1 MKKRMLS
8 LVLCFC
14 MAISLLPMSVLAADY
29 NSWVEATA
37 DGVTLTA
44 DTDTV
49 TIDGVAYTYKGDISS
64 SGLQTTNSDYKTD
77 NSKEIYKA
85 GDGYVLL
92 TWPNGIGTIA
102 LTLHNASI
110 TTAGISIFGSVNVT
124 LEGNNSITTDGNGL
138 ESSNSQPNLTIG
150 GSGYLTVN
158 AKSYALKAVY
168 QSYASDTLTIQDSAH
183 LTLTG
188 SMGIYSGTITI
199 KGSGV
204 VDITATDSA
213 ILSTDSAASCVVGD
227 TAKVTA
233 KGEKPFFKLFGTVNV
248 GSGASLNGIRTDG
261 TSYTVYGTVTVPE
274 NKTLDLS
281 TATSLNF
288 QEGSSIVNSGTIK
301 LPSGYTLTEIQAM
314 NLSGSGA
321 LQIDGQAV
329 AVVDGVLYYDVSTS
343 GLNISGSQQDGT
355 ADTTYNAPTEETRYK
370 AGNGYISYTPA
381 VTGDTPASAKLELH
395 NATINTTSG
404 RALFLPAAPVDI
416 TVTGDNALTAN
427 GSYNFAIDPNGQAV
441 SITGAGSLS
450 LTGSKGIAS
459 WFSSTPGV
467 TVDIDGNLV
476 ISANQTYS
484 ISGSGNID
492 LSAAGITTGIIT
504 AGNGL
509 LTATAKTGNL
519 TIDNGTSNSTAVY
532 AANITLNAP
541 NGAIS
546 VAGKGNRLLDTSG
559 MVTLNAKGN
568 IAFTSSDTSSVPIGF
583 GTGVSM
589 TSDAGSIDV
598 TTSGYSGIEK
608 SSGGTGGGGVTLS
621 AAKDITLNADNTAIS
636 TSTEAVNLTAVGK
649 LTAKAQQGIVAGALT
664 VKANEVDVT
673 SSTMDGIQATSL
685 SITNPTG
692 GNCKRVSVT
701 ATSNSDS
708 WAAIHA
714 LGSATTGNI
723 TVKADDLFLC
733 GNGSAK
739 AISAPGTVNIEGAG
753 LIVGAIAA
761 GTKSIAAGV
770 TCANVSGG
778 DKSGGL
784 NLSTAPAE
792 STVYTAG
799 SGYVLFTPATTT
811 PAAPAKLTLHN
822 ATIHNTA
829 SINDETGVGIALPD
843 GAVTIAVE
851 GTNTVGA
858 QYTNAIGGSDTDVTG
873 SGVLNV
879 GYNGIALKSTAAH
892 PHSFTKGTNVTLNG
906 IVETYDN
913 LSESGASDTNT
924 VYGSVTFPS
933 GSEYSLKGAVAVTGG
948 AVLTIPQGATLDL
961 TNTTSRTNNGTIVNN
976 GAMLLPDGTDAVA
989 IQALKLIGTGMVKV
1003 VAVYDEVAGKVTEWD
1018 YYTNAG
1024 VAVKAITGGLDLS
1037 SGDDSGTSLTGDGYT
1052 FSNNTLTLANNA
1064 YVMGNVTLPTHATI
1078 STPTASTINGSI
1090 LPASSGACDL
1100 TFSGTGSLTVGGNIG
1115 NSQGGTMTV
1124 SSGTDVTVNGSVN
1137 IGTSGGANGTL
1148 NVTGAGTTLNVSS
1161 SSGYAVLFETVNV
1174 EGGAHL
1180 TAKAN
1185 GTDTMGVEA
1194 LSGGVH
1200 ITGGSTLETGC
1211 DYGVYIIGGK
1221 LEVDS
1226 TSKLITNGAVAPFC
1240 IVGVVG
1246 STVDQVL
1253 SLPSTPSGTTI
1264 QSATGTSGKYWSLVP
1279 TGGSLTVS
1287 NEGTTPVT
1295 LSGAKTGLLTF
1306 VTASSGGNSGGT
1318 SGGGSASGSTNYTLT
1333 FETNGGS
1340 AISSM
1345 SKASGIAVDLSSYKP
1360 TRDGYTFVGWYSD
1373 AALTTKVTS
1382 VTLSKSTTV
1391 YAKWREKTAQ
1401 SANPFADVADS
1412 AYYHDAVL
1420 WALENSV
1427 TSGTSDT
1434 EFGPD
1439 KTCTRA
1445 QLAAFL
1451 WRAEGSPEPT
1461 ATNCSFT
1468 DVAQGAYY
1476 YKAVLWAVE
1485 KGITAGSTET
1495 SFNPNG
1501 IVSRGQAV
1509 TFMWRAAGEPETT
1522 SATLFADVAKD
1533 AYYYNAVLWAVE
1545 KGVTAGT
1552 SAKAFGPAAP
1562 CTRAQIVTFLY
1573 RYMGNRE

>member
-124 LEGNNSITTDGNGL
+124 LEGNNFITTDGNGL

-261 TSYTVYGTVTVPE
+261 TSYTVYGTITVPE

-355 ADTTYNAPTEETRYK
+355 ADTTYNAPTEATRYK

-492 LSAAGITTGIIT
+492 LSAASITTGIIT
-504 AGNGL
+504 AGNGS

-519 TIDNGTSNSTAVY
+519 IIDNGTSNSTAVC

-685 SITNPTG
+685 SIKNPTG

-701 ATSNSDS
+701 ATSNSDDR
-708 WAAIHA
+708 AAIHA
-714 LGSATTGNI
+714 LGDATTGNI
-723 TVKADDLFLC
+723 TVKADDLFIC

-739 AISAPGTVNIEGAG
+739 AIDAKGTVTIGDAG
-753 LIVGAIAA
+753 VIAGAIAA

-770 TCANVSGG
+770 TCVNLRGG

-792 STVYTAG
+792 STAYTAG
-799 SGYVLFTPATTT
+799 SGYALFTPATTT

-822 ATIHNTA
+822 ATIQNIA
-829 SINDETGVGIALPD
+829 NINDETGTGIALPD
-843 GAVTIAVE
+843 GAITLVVE
-851 GTNTVGA
+851 GTNTISA
-858 QYTNAIGGSDTDVTG
+858 QYTNAISGSDTDVTLSG
-873 SGVLNV
+873 TGVLNV
-879 GYNGIALKSTAAH
+879 GYSGIALKSTAAH
-892 PHSFTKGTNVTLNG
+892 PHSLTKGANVTLNG
-906 IVETYDN
+906 IVNTYDG
-913 LSESGASDTNT
+913 LDESGAADTNT

-933 GSEYSLKGAVAVTGG
+933 GAGFALLGAVIVSQG
-948 AVLTIPQGATLDL
+948 ATMTIQQGATLDL
-961 TNTTSRTNNGTIVNN
+961 ENTTSRTNNGTIVNN
-976 GAMLLPDGTDAVA
+976 GTIALPDGTAAAA
-989 IQALKLIGTGMVKV
+989 IQSLKLTGTGMVMT
-1003 VAVYDEVAGKVTEWD
+1003 GSNT
-1018 YYTNAG
+1018 YTNDG
-1024 VAVKAITGGLDLS
+1024 TSIKVIGDGSTGLDLATGSHSGATVANDGYSWDTASHTLTLGNHAYVNGELTLPCNTAVTIDTAAS
-1037 SGDDSGTSLTGDGYT
+1037 SSISGGITAATSTGGYHYPLQLTFTGSAPLTISGGISGGVNGDTVTAQTGAQVTINGYISIGDSGTD
-1052 FSNNTLTLANNA
+1052 
-1064 YVMGNVTLPTHATI
+1064 
-1078 STPTASTINGSI
+1078 
-1090 LPASSGACDL
+1090 
-1100 TFSGTGSLTVGGNIG
+1100 
-1115 NSQGGTMTV
+1115 
-1124 SSGTDVTVNGSVN
+1124 
-1137 IGTSGGANGTL
+1137 GTL
-1148 NVTGAGTTLNVSS
+1148 NVIGAGTALTIQSGGAYGVVCDTINVQ
-1161 SSGYAVLFETVNV
+1161 N
-1174 EGGAHL
+1174 GAHL
-1180 TAKAN
+1180 MARTS
-1185 GTDTMGVEA
+1185 GTGTMGVEA
-1194 LSGGVH
+1194 HAGGVYV
-1200 ITGGSTLETGC
+1200 TGGSTLETGC
-1211 DYGVYIIGGK
+1211 DYGVYIIDGK

-1226 TSKLITNGAVAPFC
+1226 SSKLITNGAVAPFC
-1240 IVGVVG
+1240 IVGAVG

-1264 QSATGTSGKYWSLVP
+1264 QSATGASGQYWSLVP

-1306 VTASSGGNSGGT
+1306 VKESSGGNSGG
-1318 SGGGSASGSTNYTLT
+1318 SASGSTKCALT
-1333 FETNGGS
+1333 FETNGGL
-1340 AISSM
+1340 AISSV
-1345 SKASGIAVDLSSYKP
+1345 SKASGTAVDLSSYKP

-1412 AYYHDAVL
+1412 VYYHDAVL

-1434 EFGPD
+1434 AFGPD

-1445 QLAAFL
+1445 QLVAFL

-1461 ATNCSFT
+1461 ATNCPFT
-1468 DVAQGAYY
+1468 DVAQDAYY

-1485 KGITAGSTET
+1485 KSITAGSTET

-1509 TFMWRAAGEPETT
+1509 TFIWRAAGEPETT
-1522 SATLFADVAKD
+1522 SANSFADVAKN